1 MPDCSQ
7 QVQAT
12 VLSNALGADHG
23 HVSSHLFSSTF
34 CWEPPCPLGMVSSAG
49 SNAPSVY
56 TEHHCHFSQKP
67 HNPLSGWD
75 PHWCKRECCF
85 SSLMPYFVLMILT
98 VPQSLTKFQVK
109 KQLQIVAFLSFFFF
123 NWSKIALQCCV
134 SFCCTMKWISYM
146 YTYIPF
152 LLDLHPTHH
161 PTLLGHHRALSR
173 APCAIQ
179 QVPTSYLFYTW

>member
-1 MPDCSQ
+1 MVLPKSLPICFENFQVMPDCSQ

-109 KQLQIVAFLSFFFF
+109 KQLQIVAFLSFFFLIGVKLLY
-123 NWSKIALQCCV
+123 NAVLVSAVQWSESAICIP
-134 SFCCTMKWISYM
+134 ISPSSW
-146 YTYIPF
+146 TSIRPTIPPF
-152 LLDLHPTHH
+152 
-161 PTLLGHHRALSR
+161 
-173 APCAIQ
+173 
-179 QVPTSYLFYTW
+179 